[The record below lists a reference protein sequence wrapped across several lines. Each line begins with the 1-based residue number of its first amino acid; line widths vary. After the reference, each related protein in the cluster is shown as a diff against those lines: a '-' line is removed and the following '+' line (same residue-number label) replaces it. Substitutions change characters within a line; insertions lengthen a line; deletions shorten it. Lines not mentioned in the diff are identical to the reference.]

1 MGYKIEYKASV
12 VKDLKRLP
20 KETIKR
26 CLELIEEKLINNP
39 FLGKPLKGKF
49 KGLWS
54 VRLGNYRII
63 YTIER
68 QRETILIL
76 GIAHRKESYRG

>member
-12 VKDLKRLP
+12 AKDLSKLP

-54 VRLGNYRII
+54 VRIGNYRII
-63 YTIER
+63 YTIEK
-68 QRETILIL
+68 QPETILIL
-76 GIAHRKESYRG
+76 RIAHRKESYRA

>member
-12 VKDLKRLP
+12 AKDIRRLP

-39 FLGKPLKGKF
+39 FLGKPLKGQF
-49 KGLWS
+49 EGLWS
-54 VRLGNYRII
+54 VRIGDYRVI
-63 YTIER
+63 YTIEKGA
-68 QRETILIL
+68 ETILIL
-76 GIAHRKESYRG
+76 RISHRKESYRN